1 MTDQTHGA
9 GRPAYRSGHGHD
21 GCASVFEALGWVG
34 ALRLDSRH
42 VRHGRGLMAITLF
55 LPFRL
60 DLDLFPCTHREVG
73 LKETFREEYY
83 RTLFGAMQPSECL
96 YKLAGQQLLL
106 LLPQLEEEASLIQ
119 KKRARQCSMLQ

>member
-9 GRPAYRSGHGHD
+9 GRPAYRSGHCHD

-73 LKETFREEYY
+73 LKETFREEYPTGSSLGPCN
-83 RTLFGAMQPSECL
+83 RVSALL
-96 YKLAGQQLLL
+96 YS
-106 LLPQLEEEASLIQ
+106 SLVW
-119 KKRARQCSMLQ
+119 RATS

>member
-1 MTDQTHGA
+1 MEARHGA
-9 GRPAYRSGHGHD
+9 GRPAYRSGHCHD

-83 RTLFGAMQPSECL
+83 RTLFGAMQPSECPPL
-96 YKLAGQQLLL
+96 LVSSVARHKLAGSNCCSYTQLHDTV
-106 LLPQLEEEASLIQ
+106 I
-119 KKRARQCSMLQ
+119 